1 MVGDNSERDVVL
13 LIVVILNARN
23 VDDMLHNILNGIDL
37 KEVINALHY
46 AGKALKTHTGVDIA
60 ALEAGIVIVSVI
72 VELSENEVPELNI
85 SVAVAADSAGRRAA
99 AVLLAAVEI
108 ELRAGAAGTCAVFP
122 EVILFTETNHM
133 VRRNAELLRPDVVRL
148 VVLLIDADIYL
159 IRGHLEHLGAELP
172 CPRGCLTLEVIA
184 EREIPE
190 HLKESAVARGDS
202 DALDVGRSDALLA
215 GGDALSRRG
224 QLAREVFLERRHAG
238 VDEQQALIP
247 LRHERKARQAEMT
260 LALEKA
266 QILLSEFIESRPFH
280 NNNSLKN
287 KNRCRSARDGRSRGT
302 TRIAQNCTPLLP
314 LTQATPVQR
323 GRLRAGCRTS

>member
-1 MVGDNSERDVVL
+1 MVG
-13 LIVVILNARN
+13 
-23 VDDMLHNILNGIDL
+23 
-37 KEVINALHY
+37 
-46 AGKALKTHTGVDIA
+46 
-60 ALEAGIVIVSVI
+60 
-72 VELSENEVPELNI
+72 
-85 SVAVAADSAGRRAA
+85 
-99 AVLLAAVEI
+99 
-108 ELRAGAAGTCAVFP
+108 
-122 EVILFTETNHM
+122 
-133 VRRNAELLRPDVVRL
+133 RNAELLRPDVVRL
-148 VVLLIDADIYL
+148 VVLLIDADIYF

-172 CPRGCLTLEVIA
+172 CPSGGLTLEVIA
-184 EREIPE
+184 EREIAE

-202 DALDVGRSDALLA
+202 DALDIGRSDALLA
-215 GGDALSRRG
+215 GCDALSRRG

-247 LRHERKARQAEMT
+247 LRHERKTRQAEMT